1 MSAERLICTR
11 HYLSKSSYLDFIP
24 FYFPGPFYFV
34 TFLLVGSLVQ
44 VTIAAGLHAYDT
56 FQEIPAWIIL
66 QKKRI
71 FLMVNMDAM
80 K

>member
-1 MSAERLICTR
+1 
-11 HYLSKSSYLDFIP
+11 
-24 FYFPGPFYFV
+24 V

-44 VTIAAGLHAYDT
+44 VTIAADLHAYDT

-66 QKKRI
+66 KKRI
-71 FLMVNMDAM
+71 FLVVNMDAM